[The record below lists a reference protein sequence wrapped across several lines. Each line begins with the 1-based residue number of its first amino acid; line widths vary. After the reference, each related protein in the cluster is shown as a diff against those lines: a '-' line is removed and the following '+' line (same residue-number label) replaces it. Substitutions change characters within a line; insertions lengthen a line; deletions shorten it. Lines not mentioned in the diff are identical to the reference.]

1 MSNTWRSLP
10 RWQRVAAAVPATLL
24 IGATAV
30 AVTGPGLASADG
42 EYGPIPKVPDTAFE
56 EPASVEK
63 APAGIDPKAGAEGT
77 LASLDSDGI
86 PQVAHNAYRRAAGLL
101 GQADKACNLPW
112 HLVAAIGRVESD
124 HGRVNGNS
132 LDSDGNAKPGIYGVP
147 LNGKNGVALIRDTDQ
162 GTLDKDTE
170 YDRAVGPMQFIPT
183 TWKSVGIDADQNG
196 EKNPQNIHDAATAAA
211 IYLCAGDGDLSARDD
226 AAAAVKRYNNS
237 DEYVELVLKISDAYS
252 KGNFTTMPTGSS
264 RSSILTSYER
274 DQTMT
279 PAERAKAAEQ
289 ARQRAEQ
296 QQGGGGDAG
305 GPAAPTPGQQPGKTP
320 GGSGG
325 GGGGTGGSGG
335 DGGTPGGGGDGTP
348 GGGGGAIPPT
358 SDGKLLGGATGPV
371 TGGLEDA
378 TGGIP
383 VVGDVVGGVGDAVD
397 TVVAV
402 IDHALARLLCAPAGL
417 GGKYHECV
425 NFLVGK
431 PIGTPAPIR

>member
-1 MSNTWRSLP
+1 MSSTWRSLP
-10 RWQRVAAAVPATLL
+10 RWQRVAAVVPATLL
-24 IGATAV
+24 IGATTV

-124 HGRVNGNS
+124 HGRVNGNT

-183 TWKSVGIDADQNG
+183 TWKSVGIDANQDG

-211 IYLCAGDGDLSARDD
+211 IYLCAGDGDLSTRDD

-296 QQGGGGDAG
+296 QQGGG
-305 GPAAPTPGQQPGKTP
+305 AAPGAPAPGQQPGTAP
-320 GGSGG
+320 GGPVGGGSGGTGGSGG
-325 GGGGTGGSGG
+325 GGGGTGG
-335 DGGTPGGGGDGTP
+335 DGG
-348 GGGGGAIPPT
+348 GGGGGALP
-358 SDGKLLGGATGPV
+358 
-371 TGGLEDA
+371 
-378 TGGIP
+378 
-383 VVGDVVGGVGDAVD
+383 
-397 TVVAV
+397 
-402 IDHALARLLCAPAGL
+402 
-417 GGKYHECV
+417 
-425 NFLVGK
+425 
-431 PIGTPAPIR
+431 GTPAPAPGGGGAVVGNATQPVTEGLRNGTEGVPVVEPVVDAVTGVVDGVVGAVDWVVANTACLPSHAFGTYRKCMAQFGY